1 MNYSVVIH
9 TNAKNQHDVC
19 VVDEDMLPA
28 CFFLSNHIVY
38 SFSDLAFNTRLTYA
52 KTLLFVF
59 CYFTAKSID
68 LPERV
73 RSGKFF
79 TREEYE
85 DFKRYCKYKK
95 EDEIE
100 SKNVISFEKLSAKKL
115 DNLIYATQ
123 STEGKVASTTV
134 KMRLRQF
141 KDYISYLYQTFHFAN
156 NVPVSVC
163 QNHDDFVRQLD
174 IDIRST
180 KDNNA
185 SVKDPFEQ
193 SIPDAV
199 FFKILEISKP
209 FSPENPWTKNTRN
222 RNKLILSVLIDT
234 GIRQG
239 ALAKL
244 KKSDLKEDTHGARLL
259 ITRTPDDPTDP
270 RKHKPAQKTKAHSSA
285 ISVETKDALKRYI
298 NTERNGYH
306 KANTHDFIFVGT
318 KGDHEGLPITNSAIA
333 KIFKTLSDAVEFPLH
348 PHLFRHKWNEI
359 FHQKALKAGFTH
371 SQMVDIAKYAMGWT
385 ESSTMISR
393 YNEFCFAVTVHEL
406 SAQRQ
411 SETVPSQK
419 EASNENNK

>member
-9 TNAKNQHDVC
+9 ANSKNQSDVC
-19 VVDEDMLPA
+19 IVNEDMLPA
-28 CFFLSNHIVY
+28 CFFLSNHIG
-38 SFSDLAFNTRLTYA
+38 SSLSDLAFNTRLTYA

-59 CYFTAKSID
+59 CYFTAKSIN

-73 RSGKFF
+73 ESGKFF

-95 EDEIE
+95 EDKIE
-100 SKNVISFEKLSAKKL
+100 SKNVISFERLSAKKL
-115 DNLIYATQ
+115 DNLICATQ

-134 KMRLRQF
+134 KMRLKQF

-156 NVPVSVC
+156 NAPVFVH
-163 QNHDDFVRQLD
+163 QNYDDFVRQLNT
-174 IDIRST
+174 DIRSIRN
-180 KDNNA
+180 NNA
-185 SVKDPFEQ
+185 SVRDPFEK
-193 SIPDAV
+193 SIPDDV

-209 FSPENPWTKNTRN
+209 FSPDNPWTQSTRN
-222 RNKLILSVLIDT
+222 RNKLIINVLIDT

-270 RKHKPAQKTKAHSSA
+270 RKHKPAQKTKAHSST
-285 ISVETKDALKRYI
+285 ISVETRDALKQYI

-318 KGDHEGLPITNSAIA
+318 KGDHEGLPITSSTIA
-333 KIFKTLSDAVEFPLH
+333 KIFKTLSDAVKFPLH

-359 FHQKALKAGFTH
+359 FHQRAKAAGFSH
-371 SQMVDIAKYAMGWT
+371 SQMVDIAKYAMGWS
-385 ESSTMISR
+385 ESSSMISH

-411 SETVPSQK
+411 SETVPLQQ
-419 EASNENNK
+419 EVSNDNNK